1 MKSKSTQK
9 EFLNKK
15 ANFNYAIEDT
25 VETGIV
31 LTGLE
36 IKAIRNGRVS
46 MNTSYAK
53 IISNELWW
61 IGGSIQIV
69 SSDDPQRTRKLLVKK
84 TELSRLIGATQEKG
98 ETLVPI
104 KLYIKRGKAK
114 LLIGLG
120 KGKKKYDKR
129 NVMKERDSERDAD
142 RIIKGM
148 KQ

>member
-1 MKSKSTQK
+1 MKSKSSQK
-9 EFLNKK
+9 EFVNKK
-15 ANFNYAIEDT
+15 ANFDYAIDDT

-31 LTGLE
+31 LTGME

-53 IISNELWW
+53 IINNELWW
-61 IGGSIQIV
+61 IGGSLQVIGSEDQ
-69 SSDDPQRTRKLLVKK
+69 QRTRKLLVKK
-84 TELSRLIGATQEKG
+84 SELSRLIGATQEKG

-129 NVMKERDSERDAD
+129 NIMKDRDSERDSD